1 MHLMSSRRR
10 ARGFALIEMLAALAI
25 AALMLAGIAMMMDTS
40 LDDVRAQQAAQYQA
54 QVTAAATRALKRDY
68 DAWWQRANTQTPVVM
83 SLADLQAT
91 NDLPAALRP
100 QNAYGQHTCVLVKRT
115 ATGTGLDALVV
126 TTGGAAIGDKE
137 LGLVAASAG
146 PGGGSISESDP
157 TLARGAFNAWRMPL
171 GTFLSGSSPKCD
183 PNDAAPPNAG
193 HLANEIFFN
202 GPGQQINSDYL
213 YRVGVGG
220 HPEANAMQ
228 VPIWLTHTFD
238 DGSTDA
244 ANCGTAGNYTNGK
257 LGADS
262 TGKLLSCRDGVWRGA
277 GGHWKDPVKTAD
289 DLPTDASNE
298 EGDVRLTLDKFR
310 AYAWTGQGWQAL
322 AVDRNDNLIV
332 PGVVSAKQYEITG
345 RVVVNTPCAPDD
357 RRPDAGLIS
366 MGQDGQVLSC
376 QNGKWLPQ
384 SGIKIGSTDI
394 DCQILMAT
402 PGARDFPQCSYT
414 YTGNYPN
421 GSFITYEPDGT
432 YTYTIDRQVKL
443 DNNGLIAV
451 SAYMHM
457 AYSTCDQKGREGQMR
472 LVVEVIDARS
482 GKAIAHNEAQSS
494 KLKEDAATINVTL
507 NVAAE
512 PRSGYTVRLSSKWAT
527 YDGYAKTP
535 WTSSY
540 CSNGQTFL
548 QTPLAT
554 GWTINSFY

>member
-54 QVTAAATRALKRDY
+54 QVTAAATRALKRDF
-68 DAWWQRANTQTPVVM
+68 DAWMQRTNAQPLVVM
-83 SLADLQAT
+83 TLAELQASG
-91 NDLPAALRP
+91 DLSGTLQAR
-100 QNAYGQHTCVLVKRT
+100 NAYGQNTCVLVKQT
-115 ATGTGLDALVV
+115 ANGLGLDALVV
-126 TTGGAAIGDKE
+126 TTGGEVIGDVD
-137 LGLVAASAG
+137 LGPIAAGSG
-146 PGGGSISESDP
+146 PGGGSISARFP
-157 TLARGAFNAWRMPL
+157 TEARGAYDAWRMPL
-171 GTFLSGSSPKCD
+171 ATFMGGAATKCD

-202 GPGQQINSDYL
+202 GPGQQVNNEYL
-213 YRVGVGG
+213 YRIGIGG
-220 HPEANAMQ
+220 HPEVNAMQ
-228 VPIWLTHTFD
+228 VPIWLAHTFVEGKQD
-238 DGSTDA
+238 D
-244 ANCGTAGNYTNGK
+244 ANCGTAGSYANGK
-257 LGADS
+257 LGADV
-262 TGKLLSCRDGVWRGA
+262 TGNLLSCQNGVWRST
-277 GGHWKDPVKTAD
+277 GGHWKAPVETPDKLPD
-289 DLPTDASNE
+289 DELNRV
-298 EGDVRLTLDKFR
+298 GDVRLTLDKFR

-345 RVVVNTPCAPDD
+345 RVVVNTPCAPDEN
-357 RRPDAGLIS
+357 RKDAGLIS

-376 QNGKWLPQ
+376 QGGKWLPQ

-402 PGARDFPQCSYT
+402 PGARDFPQCSFT

-472 LVVEVIDARS
+472 LVVEVFDRQTNNVIAR
-482 GKAIAHNEAQSS
+482 NEAQSP
-494 KLKEDAATINVTL
+494 KLREDAATINVTL